1 MKRRIFSVALALCLC
16 ISSQT
21 VAHASQEIPLPK
33 EEGDVLPGENTDADT
48 DIPGTGDDVDRSPG
62 TPDQHEDEGDDVP

>member
-33 EEGDVLPGENTDADT
+33 EEGDVLPGEKISTVYVVTSYCSAGRKYGCGHG
-48 DIPGTGDDVDRSPG
+48 GTGH
-62 TPDQHEDEGDDVP
+62 Q